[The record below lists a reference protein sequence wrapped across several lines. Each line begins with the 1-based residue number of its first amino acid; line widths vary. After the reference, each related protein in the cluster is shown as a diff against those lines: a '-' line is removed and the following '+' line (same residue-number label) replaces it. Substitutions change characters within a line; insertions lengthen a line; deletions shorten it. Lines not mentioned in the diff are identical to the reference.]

1 MRPSEG
7 EISDEEKVDMLQKI
21 ELQKRALD
29 LALKNNEFFK
39 EYQNRINQYERSPL
53 KRSIASLMETI

>member
-1 MRPSEG
+1 
-7 EISDEEKVDMLQKI
+7 MLQKI

-29 LALKNNEFFK
+29 LAVKNNEFFK
-39 EYQNRINQYERSPL
+39 EYQNRINQYEKSPL